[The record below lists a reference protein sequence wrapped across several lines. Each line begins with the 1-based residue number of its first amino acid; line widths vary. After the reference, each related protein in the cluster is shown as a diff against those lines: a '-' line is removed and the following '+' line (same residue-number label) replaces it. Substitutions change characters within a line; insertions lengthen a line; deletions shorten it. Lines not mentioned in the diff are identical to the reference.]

1 MEESQWLFNLTV
13 LVSSDLKIDLNEIK
27 NREEWNDA
35 KNSFVRKVTSVMF
48 QLENFGFKKSEI
60 SSFISGTEITL
71 NYALFFYILKK
82 VSKNATDEKELK
94 TKIIKEWN
102 SRNVLDNLDEMSAV
116 ILDDFFERKGGVVFR
131 DK

>member
-48 QLENFGFKKSEI
+48 QLENFGFKLI
-60 SSFISGTEITL
+60 
-71 NYALFFYILKK
+71 
-82 VSKNATDEKELK
+82 
-94 TKIIKEWN
+94 
-102 SRNVLDNLDEMSAV
+102 
-116 ILDDFFERKGGVVFR
+116 
-131 DK
+131 